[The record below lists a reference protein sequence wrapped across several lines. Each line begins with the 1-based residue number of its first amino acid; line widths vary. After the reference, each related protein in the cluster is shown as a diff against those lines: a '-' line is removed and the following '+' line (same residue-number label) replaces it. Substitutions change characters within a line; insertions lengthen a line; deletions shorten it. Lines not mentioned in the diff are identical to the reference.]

1 MTLFEPT
8 WPSGSERYSATEPS
22 WTHYRAIYLV
32 IQEAKREFRWSSI
45 EPSRSQ
51 EWTEMP
57 AQHYAVI
64 DFETTGLSPAHGA
77 RPTEIAVVR
86 VRGGEIVDRFQSLMN
101 PGVPIPWDIQQFTG
115 ITDAMV
121 RRAPPVREVMAEAVR
136 FAGGDP
142 IVAHN
147 ASFDRKFWDA
157 EAALPDGRPSTF
169 LCSLLLARRL
179 FPHAPNHKLGT
190 LVATLRLPS
199 SGRFHRALADAEC
212 TAHLFIRLQDEV
224 RRVFDLEDCDCG
236 LLLKMQGASKK
247 QLGQCVAR
255 YLERMD

>member
-1 MTLFEPT
+1 ME
-8 WPSGSERYSATEPS
+8 
-22 WTHYRAIYLV
+22 
-32 IQEAKREFRWSSI
+32 
-45 EPSRSQ
+45 
-51 EWTEMP
+51 

-77 RPTEIAVVR
+77 RPTEIAVVM

-101 PGVPIPWDIQQFTG
+101 PGVRIPWDIQQFTG

-136 FAGGDP
+136 FADGQP

-147 ASFDRKFWDA
+147 AAFDRKFWEY
-157 EAALPDGRPSTF
+157 EAAGLPGGRESRF

-179 FPHAPNHKLGT
+179 FPQAPNHKLAT
-190 LVATLRLPS
+190 LVSALRLPS

-212 TAHLFIRLQDEV
+212 TAHLFIRLQQEV
-224 RRVFDLEDCDCG
+224 TRVFGVEGCDCG
-236 LLLKMQGASKK
+236 LLERMQRANKR
-247 QLGQCVAR
+247 QLGKCVER
-255 YLERMD
+255 YLGESRA